1 MSTALLRPLRF
12 GLTAAG
18 LLLWSGTALAEPPQA
33 EARMLPENRKFLETH
48 CVECH
53 NADKQKGKV
62 RLDDLSLAINDIP
75 TAERWQK
82 VLGVL
87 NSGEMP
93 PEEAKQPSAPDK
105 AGFLEKLSKQMVI
118 ARKALSDS
126 GGVITM
132 RRLNRREYVHTMREL
147 LDVEVNAFDLP
158 SDETPGTFDTVGSGL
173 FFSSDQFAQYLKLG
187 RAALDQA
194 IVTAKPTPRQQV
206 RIEVEQK
213 ANESARRDLNS
224 SRTEI
229 KKVAEWR
236 KAGGASNAFND
247 EPHASMSESISR
259 GREVVSLAYLKDP
272 ATQTGRFPKLES
284 EQFQIPGNLPP
295 GRYVL
300 RARVGFPPDAP
311 HVSALNMTPLLGPRS
326 WLTSGEPRFIE
337 FGMQGDQ
344 GWPGE
349 MKLLG
354 CHQVKGT
361 LDKPEIIEQP
371 VVLTKGSSRLFGLR
385 ERRTN
390 GNSDL
395 NFFWYYAASK
405 HSKHEFGFWRGLWI
419 DWVEWEG
426 PLDDQWPPESH
437 RLALGDV
444 DLNAK
449 PGEEQARQILE
460 DFATRAFRGR
470 QATPE
475 FMDRLMVHFAER
487 RKAGEAFEQALKT
500 PLSIILASPK
510 FLYIVEP
517 VEPANASELKTVET
531 SLPPPSDTKSGS
543 ASAPSSAPARL
554 KRVPL
559 SDVELANRLSYF
571 LWSSPPDER
580 LLSFASMG
588 KLKDPKALS
597 SEANRLL
604 ADDKVMRF
612 ISGFTHQW
620 LHMTRLDFFQFNWR
634 LYPLFDGS
642 LKAAARNEV
651 FETLR
656 AVLDENLP
664 LGTLLKS
671 DFVVVNDI
679 LADFYDIPGVEGSAF
694 RKVAVPAGVPR
705 GGLMSMAAVL
715 AMGSDGER
723 SSPVERGAWV
733 LRKLLHD
740 PPPPAPANVP
750 QLNRFAGKLMPARE
764 LMTAHQEQ
772 PQCAQ
777 CHRRIDPI
785 GFALEHFDA
794 TGRWRTEEY
803 TEVYKIHKVVEKKQ
817 FFPIDSSGRL
827 PDGTPFDGFE
837 GLREAVAKHETDFA
851 RGLTEHLVE
860 YALGRPCGFS
870 DAELVEGILQKS
882 KAQRFTPRS
891 LIQALV
897 ATKEF
902 QSK

>member
-1 MSTALLRPLRF
+1 
-12 GLTAAG
+12 
-18 LLLWSGTALAEPPQA
+18 
-33 EARMLPENRKFLETH
+33 
-48 CVECH
+48 
-53 NADKQKGKV
+53 
-62 RLDDLSLAINDIP
+62 
-75 TAERWQK
+75 
-82 VLGVL
+82 
-87 NSGEMP
+87 
-93 PEEAKQPSAPDK
+93 
-105 AGFLEKLSKQMVI
+105 
-118 ARKALSDS
+118 
-126 GGVITM
+126 
-132 RRLNRREYVHTMREL
+132 
-147 LDVEVNAFDLP
+147 
-158 SDETPGTFDTVGSGL
+158 
-173 FFSSDQFAQYLKLG
+173 
-187 RAALDQA
+187 
-194 IVTAKPTPRQQV
+194 
-206 RIEVEQK
+206 
-213 ANESARRDLNS
+213 
-224 SRTEI
+224 
-229 KKVAEWR
+229 
-236 KAGGASNAFND
+236 
-247 EPHASMSESISR
+247 MSESIAR
-259 GREVVSLAYLKDP
+259 GREVVALAYLKDP
-272 ATQTGRFPKLES
+272 ATTTGRFPKLES
-284 EQFQIPGNLPP
+284 EHFQIPGNLPP
-295 GRYVL
+295 GRYIL
-300 RARVGFPPDAP
+300 RARVAFPPDAP
-311 HVSALNMTPLLGPRS
+311 HVSSINMTPLLSPRLS
-326 WLTSGEPRFIE
+326 LPGGEPRFIE

-344 GWPGE
+344 GWPSE

-354 CHQVKGT
+354 SHQVKGT

-371 VVLTKGSSRLFGLR
+371 VVLTKGSPRLFGLR

-390 GNSDL
+390 GTSDL
-395 NFFWYYAASK
+395 NFFWHYTASRR
-405 HSKHEFGFWRGLWI
+405 SKHEFGFWRGLWI

-426 PLDDQWPPESH
+426 PLDNQWPPESH

-444 DLNAK
+444 DLNAN
-449 PGEEQARQILE
+449 PGEDQARQILE
-460 DFATRAFRGR
+460 DFAARAFRGR
-470 QATPE
+470 QATAE

-517 VEPANASELKTVET
+517 VERERAPDSNPVPASSKVASAAK
-531 SLPPPSDTKSGS
+531 PGI
-543 ASAPSSAPARL
+543 APSSKTAPAGPN

-559 SDVELANRLSYF
+559 SDAELANRLSYF

-580 LLSFASMG
+580 LLSFAAMG

-597 SEANRLL
+597 TEANRLL
-604 ADDKVMRF
+604 ADEKVMRF

-656 AVLDENLP
+656 TVLDENLP

-694 RKVAVPAGVPR
+694 RKVPVPDGVPR

-723 SSPVERGAWV
+723 SSLVERGAWV

-803 TEVYKIHKVVEKKQ
+803 TEVYKHHKAVEKKQ

-837 GLREAVAKHETDFA
+837 GLRDAVAKHEMDFA

-870 DAELVEGILQKS
+870 DAELVESILQKA

-897 ATKEF
+897 ASKEF

>member
-1 MSTALLRPLRF
+1 MSTAMLRPLHLAL
-12 GLTAAG
+12 GSVG
-18 LLLWSGTALAEPPQA
+18 LLIFSATSLAETPQTT
-33 EARMLPENRKFLETH
+33 ARMLPENRKFLETH
-48 CVECH
+48 CFECH

-62 RLDDLSLAINDIP
+62 RLDDLALEITEIP

-82 VLGVL
+82 VLAAL

-93 PEEAKQPSAPDK
+93 PEDAKQPSAPDK

-132 RRLNRREYVHTMREL
+132 RRLNRREYVYTIREL
-147 LDVEVNAFDLP
+147 LDVEVNPFDLP
-158 SDETPGTFDTVGSGL
+158 SDEAPGTFDTVGSGL
-173 FFSSDQFAQYLKLG
+173 FFSSDQFAQYLKLA
-187 RAALDQA
+187 RNALDQA
-194 IVTAKPTPRQQV
+194 IVTGKPAPKQQV

-213 ANESARRDLNS
+213 ANESARTDLKAARAS
-224 SRTEI
+224 I
-229 KKVAEWR
+229 QKVAQWR
-236 KAGGASNAFND
+236 KSGGTSPEFND
-247 EPHASMSESISR
+247 EPHASTNESLAR
-259 GREVVSLAYLKDP
+259 GRETVALAYLKDP
-272 ATQTGRFPKLES
+272 ATLTGRFPKLDIEH
-284 EQFQIPGNLPP
+284 FQIPGNLPP
-295 GRYVL
+295 GRYIL
-300 RARVGFPPDAP
+300 RARVAFPPDAP
-311 HVSALNMTPLLGPRS
+311 HVSNLNMTPLLGPRP
-326 WLTSGEPRFIE
+326 WLTGGEPRFVE
-337 FGMQGDQ
+337 FGTQGDQ
-344 GWPGE
+344 GWPIE

-361 LDKPEIIEQP
+361 LEKAEIIEQP
-371 VVLTKGSSRLFGLR
+371 VVLTKGSPRIFALR
-385 ERRTN
+385 ERRPN
-390 GNSDL
+390 GQADL
-395 NFFWYYAASK
+395 NYFWYYKAPQR
-405 HSKHEFGFWRGLWI
+405 SKHEFGFWRGLWI

-426 PLDDQWPPESH
+426 PLETQWPPESH
-437 RLALGDV
+437 QLALGEV
-444 DLNAK
+444 DLTAN
-449 PGEEQARQILE
+449 PGDEQARDILQN
-460 DFATRAFRGR
+460 FASRAFRGR
-470 QATPE
+470 QPTAD
-475 FMDRLMVHFAER
+475 FMERLMGHFAER
-487 RKAGEAFEQALKT
+487 RKAGEPFEQAIKT
-500 PLSIILASPK
+500 PLAIILASPK

-517 VEPANASELKTVET
+517 VEREALAVAQTVPASFTATPTTPPAAS
-531 SLPPPSDTKSGS
+531 
-543 ASAPSSAPARL
+543 PAGAT

-559 SDVELANRLSYF
+559 SDAELANRLSYF

-580 LLSFASMG
+580 LLSFASSG
-588 KLKDPKALS
+588 KLKDPKVLAA
-597 SEANRLL
+597 EANRML
-604 ADDKVMRF
+604 ADEKVMRF
-612 ISGFTHQW
+612 VSGFTHQW

-642 LKAAARNEV
+642 LKAAARREV

-656 AVLDENLP
+656 TVLDENLP

-694 RKVAVPAGVPR
+694 RKVSVPAGIPR
-705 GGLMSMAAVL
+705 GGLLSMAAIL

-723 SSPVERGAWV
+723 SSLVERGAWV

-750 QLNRFAGKLMPARE
+750 QLSRFAGKLLPARE

-803 TEVYKIHKVVEKKQ
+803 TEVYKIHKAVEKKQ

-837 GLREAVAKHETDFA
+837 GLRDAVAKHEANFA

-870 DAELVEGILQKS
+870 DAELVETVLQKS
-882 KAQRFTPRS
+882 KPQRYTPRS
-891 LIQALV
+891 LIQALI
-897 ATKEF
+897 ASKEF